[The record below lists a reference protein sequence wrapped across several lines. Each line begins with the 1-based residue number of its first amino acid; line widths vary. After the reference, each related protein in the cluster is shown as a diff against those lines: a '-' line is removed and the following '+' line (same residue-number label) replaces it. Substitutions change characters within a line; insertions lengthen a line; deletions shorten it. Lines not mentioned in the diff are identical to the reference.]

1 MGGYAVKKKANPVGT
16 FTAKLLVCI
25 LMLIFVFIPFPASGL
40 TIRLY
45 FGDFEGENILVYYTT
60 DENPDMGNRQTCTGT
75 IDTANKLAV
84 IKLSPELADHITQI
98 RFDFPETEQL
108 LSIKNVSVSSAGI
121 IQHQYDPCDFFSE
134 NNILAKNDIPEID
147 LIKTHKTAYIKTN
160 QHDPYLLFDSRLLRD
175 MLQYRSSYRLTRIIA
190 CLLILAGYALY
201 RIRPFSAE
209 TGNKISETVRP

>member
-1 MGGYAVKKKANPVGT
+1 MKKKAIPIGT

-45 FGDFEGENILVYYTT
+45 FGDFEGDSILVFYTT
-60 DENPDMGNRQTCTGT
+60 DEDPGMGNRQTFTAA
-75 IDTANKLAV
+75 IDKVNKLAV

-98 RFDFPETEQL
+98 RFDFPEAEQV

-134 NNILAKNDIPEID
+134 SNIVAKNDIPEID
-147 LIKTHKTAYIKTN
+147 LIRSHRTAYFKTD
-160 QHDPYLLFDSRLLRD
+160 QHDPYLLFDGRLLRD

-209 TGNKISETVRP
+209 TDN